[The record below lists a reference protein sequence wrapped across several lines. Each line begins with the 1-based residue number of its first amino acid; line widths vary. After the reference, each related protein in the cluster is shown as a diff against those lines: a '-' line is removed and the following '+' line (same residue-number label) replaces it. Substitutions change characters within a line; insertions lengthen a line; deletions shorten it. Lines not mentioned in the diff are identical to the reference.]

1 MAITAGMVKE
11 LREKTGAG
19 MMDCKKALVESD
31 GDLEKASEW
40 LKNKGL
46 SSAGKKSD
54 RVAAEGA
61 VVVDLNDDLTKAV
74 MVEVNAETD
83 FVAKND
89 KFQEFAKNVAKQVS
103 NTNPKDIDELNSTQI
118 DGQSFDEYVK
128 LNIATIGENLVVR
141 RFANLD
147 AASNEVVNGYIHMGG
162 KIGVLVKAS
171 FENAQNRE
179 KVADFLKQLAMHIA
193 ALKPQILSYEEFD
206 DSFVE
211 SETKGM
217 IEEIKKENEERARLK
232 KPLKNVPEYVSKK
245 QLSDDVMAK
254 VEERLKE
261 ELKAEGKPEKIWDK
275 ILPGKIARYIADNT
289 LLDQQL
295 CLLDQFY
302 ALDDKK
308 SVAQVIEEKSKE
320 LGDNVKVVEF
330 VRFEL
335 GEGIEK
341 KDDDFAAEVE
351 AQLK

>member
-1 MAITAGMVKE
+1 MAITAAMVKE

-19 MMDCKKALVESD
+19 MMDCKKALVESN
-31 GDLEKASEW
+31 GDLEAASEW

-61 VVVDLNDDLTKAV
+61 VVVELNDDLTKAT

-89 KFQEFAKNVAKQVS
+89 KFQEFAKSVAKQVADI
-103 NTNPKDIDELNSTQI
+103 NPSDIDELNKSTI
-118 DGQSFDEYVK
+118 DGENFEEYVK

-141 RFANLD
+141 RFANYEAKD
-147 AASNEVVNGYIHMGG
+147 NEVVNGYTHMGG

-171 FENAQNRE
+171 FDKAEAKE
-179 KVADFLKQLAMHIA
+179 KVGEFLKQLSMHIA
-193 ALKPQILSYEEFD
+193 ALKPKILSYEEFD

-211 SETKGM
+211 SETQGM

-245 QLSDDVMAK
+245 QLSDEVMAE
-254 VEERLKE
+254 VEQRLKD

-289 LLDQQL
+289 LLDQRL

-308 SVAQVIEEKSKE
+308 SVSQVIEEKSKE
-320 LGDNVKVVEF
+320 LGTDIKVLEF